1 MIEDLIYRVKTM
13 PIEELTTLLKDNNIK
28 FETDIMLLNYKFI
41 NGEITFEEY
50 LKSYRGKLENIVWG
64 RSYDEYYGRWSEWK
78 KAEFLKEDEDLEY
91 GRYVCLTWTH
101 DGKVVDCFDEIKPYN
116 E

>member
-28 FETDIMLLNYKFI
+28 FETDIMLLTYKFI

-50 LKSYRGKLENIVWG
+50 LKSYRDN
-64 RSYDEYYGRWSEWK
+64 
-78 KAEFLKEDEDLEY
+78 
-91 GRYVCLTWTH
+91 
-101 DGKVVDCFDEIKPYN
+101 
-116 E
+116 